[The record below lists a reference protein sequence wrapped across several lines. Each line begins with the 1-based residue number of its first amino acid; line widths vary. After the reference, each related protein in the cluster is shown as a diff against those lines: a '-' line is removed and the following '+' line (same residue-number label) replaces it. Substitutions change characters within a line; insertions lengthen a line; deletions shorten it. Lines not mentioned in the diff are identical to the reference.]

1 MSEQQAAA
9 ATDPV
14 LCKNGCGFFG
24 NPATGDCCSKCWNE
38 QNPRPNTIATA
49 KPLLKTPS
57 PSIDPKTIP
66 IENKESRS
74 CGTPTA
80 PSLRRGWPTDITDLN
95 VKDLEP
101 QRDDIAPAV
110 IITAPEKKKKKKKQ
124 SYKNMMNSLLQ
135 GSGEKDT
142 EAEKEKL
149 KAVTGGGAFSKIDKI

>member
-1 MSEQQAAA
+1 
-9 ATDPV
+9 
-14 LCKNGCGFFG
+14 
-24 NPATGDCCSKCWNE
+24 
-38 QNPRPNTIATA
+38 
-49 KPLLKTPS
+49 LLKTPS

-101 QRDDIAPAV
+101 QRDGVAPAV
-110 IITAPEKKKKKKKQ
+110 LTTAPEKKKKKKKQ